1 MMADFSSVEGESFR
15 LKTTRLHIEFRTAA
29 ETAGSKEPGVS
40 PVPDYNDQIGAPG
53 HFSKS
58 RRLKKPG
65 LKFYPGLALIG
76 IRTTVPWYNDKLF
89 GP

>member
-1 MMADFSSVEGESFR
+1 MPKMMADFSSVEGESFR

-58 RRLKKPG
+58 RRSEKPG
-65 LKFYPGLALIG
+65 LNRLIRVFRLTPGW
-76 IRTTVPWYNDKLF
+76 R
-89 GP
+89 